1 MIMGSVELFQ
11 NPIAGLVSMSGVP
24 FAAVE
29 YRLAPEHPHPTL
41 VEDCYTGLTWL
52 RDNAKELSVDPSRIG
67 IMGESAGG
75 GIAAGVT
82 LMARDRTFTPPL
94 AKSILIYPMMDDRN
108 TILDEKL
115 APFVFWSYDDNSTG
129 WAALLGK
136 DVGGKNVSPYAAP
149 ARATDLSGLPP
160 TYIEVGQLDIFMYED
175 MEYACRIAWAGGV
188 VEFHLHPGCP
198 HGFEN
203 FAPQVDVSK
212 RAIQDRVRAI
222 KSI

>member
-41 VEDCYTGLTWL
+41 VEDCYAGLTWL

-115 APFVFWSYDDNSTG
+115 APFVFWSYDGFRRSCFD
-129 WAALLGK
+129 LPQ
-136 DVGGKNVSPYAAP
+136 SPDPQFSAP
-149 ARATDLSGLPP
+149 S
-160 TYIEVGQLDIFMYED
+160 F
-175 MEYACRIAWAGGV
+175 
-188 VEFHLHPGCP
+188 PGM
-198 HGFEN
+198 
-203 FAPQVDVSK
+203 
-212 RAIQDRVRAI
+212 I
-222 KSI
+222 KSVHCPVPPF